1 MRTHFSRIDLVPHTH
16 WDREWYL
23 PFQTFRLALVRLIDN
38 VLALLERDPRFVFT
52 LDGQLQT
59 VDDYL
64 EVRPER
70 EARIRELVGEGR
82 LAIGPWQI
90 LMDEFLVSGETIWRN
105 LELGLAR
112 AADFGSAMPIGYL
125 PDQFGHVA
133 QMPQILRAHGI
144 GVAVVWRG
152 VPRAIDKH
160 RFEWRGPDG
169 SAVRGEYLPGGYGN
183 GASLCQVPDR
193 FSAAVEALVE
203 KMRPYFGDDPVLA
216 MYGTDHMEPLPELV
230 DLVERANANGDVQ
243 IRLRTLAQA
252 LGDGGTSTR
261 RSWTGEMRSGARAN
275 LLMGVV
281 SARMDIKQAAAR
293 AERAL
298 ERYAEPFAAL
308 HGGAWPER
316 ELELAWRRMIENSA
330 HDSICGCSAD
340 PVSAQVLV
348 RFAEAEQIGTG
359 LARAALAGA
368 AHETPSDA
376 YVVANPSPFAR
387 TGVVELE
394 FAVPEEWDDVSLEL
408 PGGRRVAAQE
418 LERNTPQLERFEL
431 PGREIPELLR
441 RLHGRELFGRW
452 FNGFSVGPGPR
463 LVLELDTEQDPLW
476 LDLDQARLDIE
487 AAAQAE
493 ADATWE
499 VVLHITPRR
508 RLAASV
514 PVPAL
519 GWTAVRSA
527 SGRADV
533 EHPVRADARSL
544 DNGLVRVEVAADGT
558 FSLGPIRGAGR
569 IVRGKDVGD
578 SYNYAPP
585 PDDVL
590 VAKPDDVRVE
600 TRAAGPVKGEL
611 AVVRTYTWDGEQV
624 ETPTTLELHAG
635 EPFVRVRVAFDNRF
649 DDQRVRCHV
658 PLPERAERSFAE
670 GQFAIVE
677 RGLEAEGGYGEVP
690 LPTFPA
696 HGFVTAGG
704 LTALLEH
711 VTEYEVVENELAL
724 TLLRSTGLISRN
736 TNPYREDPAGPE
748 VPIPDA
754 QMHGPW
760 SVGFGLLVAQ
770 SHRVALAELER
781 YRLALFALAGSG
793 GKDGDLRER
802 EGLRVED
809 AVLSA
814 LVRREAR
821 LVARLVNEGG
831 EPRVAH
837 VHGAVAELRP
847 WEIRTLKLD
856 L

>member
-1 MRTHFSRIDLVPHTH
+1 
-16 WDREWYL
+16 
-23 PFQTFRLALVRLIDN
+23 LIDR
-38 VLALLERDPRFVFT
+38 VLELMEREARFVFT

-64 EVRPER
+64 EIRPEQ
-70 EARIRELVGEGR
+70 EERICELVQSGR
-82 LAIGPWQI
+82 LAVGPWQI

-112 AADFGSAMPIGYL
+112 GEEVGGAMSVGYL

-144 GVAVVWRG
+144 DVAVVWRG
-152 VPRAIDKH
+152 VARAIDRH
-160 RFEWRGPDG
+160 RFEWRAPDG

-183 GASLCQVPDR
+183 AASLLHLPDR
-193 FSAAVEALVE
+193 LPQALDALVE

-230 DLVERANANGDVQ
+230 DLVERANANGHIE
-243 IRLRTLAQA
+243 IRLRTLGQA
-252 LGDGGTSTR
+252 LGTVPAARARANGSAEPKTGDSHRDESVTATGPV
-261 RSWTGEMRSGARAN
+261 WTGEMRSGARAN

-308 HGGAWPER
+308 HGREWPEKP
-316 ELELAWRRMIENSA
+316 LELAWRRVIENSA

-348 RFAEAEQIGTG
+348 RFAEAEQIGLG
-359 LARAALAGA
+359 LARAALADA
-368 AHETPSDA
+368 AAETPRGA
-376 YVVANPSPFAR
+376 YVVANPSPFPRA
-387 TGVVELE
+387 GVVDLE
-394 FAVPEEWDDVSLEL
+394 FAVPEEWEHVSLEL

-418 LERNTPQLERFEL
+418 IERNTPLLERLEI
-431 PGREIPELLR
+431 PGREIPELLRR

-452 FNGFSVGPGPR
+452 LNGLSIGPGPR
-463 LVLELDTEQDPLW
+463 MTLELDSEQDPPW
-476 LDLDQARLDIE
+476 LDMEEVRLE
-487 AAAQAE
+487 LEVAAQTQP
-493 ADATWE
+493 DATWE
-499 VVLHITPRR
+499 VVLRVLPRR
-508 RLAASV
+508 CLVASV
-514 PVPAL
+514 PTPAL
-519 GWTAVRSA
+519 GWTAVRA
-527 SGRADV
+527 TDGRTEL
-533 EHPVRADARSL
+533 EHAVRAEGRTL
-544 DNGLVRVEVAADGT
+544 DNGLVRVEVADDGT
-558 FSLGPIRGAGR
+558 CWFGNIRDAGR

-590 VAKPDDVRVE
+590 VAKPDAVRVE
-600 TRAAGPVKGEL
+600 TRAAGPVLGEL
-611 AVVRTYTWDGEQV
+611 AVVRTYSWDGKPV
-624 ETPTTLELHAG
+624 ETTTTLALHAG
-635 EPFVRVRVAFDNRF
+635 EPFVRVRVSFDNPC
-649 DDQRVRCHV
+649 DDQRVRFHV
-658 PLPERAERSFAE
+658 PLPERAEGSRAE

-696 HGFVTAGG
+696 HGFVEAGG
-704 LTALLEH
+704 VTALLEH
-711 VTEYEVVENELAL
+711 VTEYEIVENELAL

-760 SVGFGLLVAQ
+760 SVAFALLAGGDP
-770 SHRVALAELER
+770 LEELER
-781 YRLALFALAGSG
+781 FRLALIALAGSEG
-793 GKDGDLRER
+793 TSGDLRER

-814 LVRREAR
+814 LVRREGR
-821 LVARLVNEGG
+821 LVARLVNEGE
-831 EPRVAH
+831 EPRLAH
-837 VHGAVAELRP
+837 ARGAGAELRP
-847 WEIRTLKLD
+847 WEIRTLEL
-856 L
+856 